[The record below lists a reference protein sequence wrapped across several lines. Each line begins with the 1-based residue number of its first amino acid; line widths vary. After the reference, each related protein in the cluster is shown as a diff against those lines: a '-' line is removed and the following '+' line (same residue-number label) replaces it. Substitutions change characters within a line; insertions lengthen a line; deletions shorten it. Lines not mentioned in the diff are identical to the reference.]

1 MSCFRH
7 AIFRLLC
14 PNFVLLSNEFQ
25 VKTKTFAIV
34 IQLYELKEIHT
45 ISFYYICISQF
56 PSNFFMRVTCSIR
69 HSSSFH
75 ESKKLIILTYSLFY
89 LHGNICTMTT
99 LHFPLSHSP
108 SHTDSL
114 SFTCASAQTDKRRD
128 TIANREPPCVE
139 CQLRTLCLDI
149 APKLGHLPIDICRF
163 AAVGALP
170 LQ

>member
-1 MSCFRH
+1 MSKLRS
-7 AIFRLLC
+7 
-14 PNFVLLSNEFQ
+14 FVKRIPSENKNICDSYP
-25 VKTKTFAIV
+25 VIWTKRDP
-34 IQLYELKEIHT
+34 Y
-45 ISFYYICISQF
+45 
-56 PSNFFMRVTCSIR
+56 NFFSLYLYFIVPVKFLYASYLF
-69 HSSSFH
+69 HSPLFKFSRIK
-75 ESKKLIILTYSLFY
+75 ETYNFNVFPFY

-99 LHFPLSHSP
+99 LHFSPSHSP

-170 LQ
+170 LQWLCS